1 MEKMP
6 LVVVLVALVDC
17 LEWSMVGSA
26 NEIVNIGAFT
36 PAGVYLEQSFVIQK
50 SGEEGE
56 TFKFCE

>member
-1 MEKMP
+1 MEN
-6 LVVVLVALVDC
+6 ATSSSTNSASSC